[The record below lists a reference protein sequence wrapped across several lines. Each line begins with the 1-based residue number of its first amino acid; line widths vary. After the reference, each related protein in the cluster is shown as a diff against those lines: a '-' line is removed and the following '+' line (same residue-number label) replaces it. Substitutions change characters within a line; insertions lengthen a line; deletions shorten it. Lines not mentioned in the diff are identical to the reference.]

1 MCIRDRDISNVNT
14 IIIHDADRFGLSQL
28 YQLRGRVGRSNR
40 TSYAFLMYKRDK
52 LLREEAEKRLQ
63 AIREYTE
70 LGSGIKIA
78 MRDLEIRGAGN
89 LLGAQQHGHMEAVGY
104 DLYCKLLNTAVKAL
118 KGEMPEE
125 TYETTV
131 DLDIDAYIPSF
142 YIRNEALKLDIYKR
156 ISAIENEEEHMDMQD
171 ELIDR
176 FGEMPRAVEHLLK
189 IALLKAEAHEA
200 QIVEI
205 DGNKEE
211 LKFTMYGKAD
221 VDPARIPEL
230 IRRYNGLLK
239 LSLIHI

>member
-1 MCIRDRDISNVNT
+1 
-14 IIIHDADRFGLSQL
+14 
-28 YQLRGRVGRSNR
+28 
-40 TSYAFLMYKRDK
+40 MYKLDK
-52 LLREEAEKRLQ
+52 HISEEAEKRLQ

-205 DGNKEE
+205 DGNKDE

-239 LSLIHI
+239 FAATDTPYFVYTNQRKEIRDDETLLTTCLTVVRDIKNLKTLTDV